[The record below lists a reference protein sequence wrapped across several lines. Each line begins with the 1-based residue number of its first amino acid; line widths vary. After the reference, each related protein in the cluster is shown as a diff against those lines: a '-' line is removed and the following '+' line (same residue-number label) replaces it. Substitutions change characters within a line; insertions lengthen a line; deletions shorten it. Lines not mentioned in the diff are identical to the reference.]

1 MSELGRMVLYG
12 AGVRGMLL
20 CKANWESGSSIE
32 IAAVTDSNPRLW
44 GTQCFGHIIVPP
56 EIALLDTSIPVCID
70 VSSSSA
76 IASIR
81 DSLHQ
86 KYQIP
91 AENLVDY
98 TTLLIQIWETGQT
111 ADLFRKN
118 YLKRVNGP
126 ISLIF
131 DCNMGLGLGG
141 IAAWSNALCS
151 ELIDRGWKNLHVYIN
166 SERPDEREMPAVLK
180 EWEKLGPY
188 LDWVGNSS
196 HLPGKPEPDT
206 LRYLAEKI
214 PCIIVAN
221 SDETL
226 CVACVL
232 KKLYPDKVQVV
243 SVLHGGLETLYQSRA
258 KVKDYVDLFVTVST
272 DGLRAM
278 AKQGCKEEQLRC
290 MKIPFVCDEYLER
303 TYSEYGSSPIKIGYA
318 GRLEKTQKRMD
329 LLLELIQSLLQKR
342 LDFQL
347 EIAGTGTYED
357 IMHDFV
363 KKHHLE
369 GKVSLRG
376 QMLRENIPNFWRS
389 QDICVNLADFEGRS
403 ISITEAM
410 GNGAVPVVTDVS
422 GVRDDIID
430 GENGYIVPVGDY
442 QAMADRIALLA
453 QDRERLK
460 IMGGAAHDAVYPK
473 SLMEPHIQFW
483 EGILTHMAADLEI
496 GAH

>member
-1 MSELGRMVLYG
+1 MNELGKVVLYG

-20 CKANWESGSSIE
+20 CKANWESESSIE
-32 IAAVTDSNPRLW
+32 IVAVTDSDPKLW

-56 EIALLDTSIPVCID
+56 ETALQDKSIPVCID
-70 VSSSSA
+70 MSSSSA

-81 DSLHQ
+81 DGLHQ
-86 KYQIP
+86 KYHIP

-98 TTLLIQIWETGQT
+98 TTLLIQIWENGKT
-111 ADLFRKN
+111 ADLLRK
-118 YLKRVNGP
+118 KHFERTNGFV
-126 ISLIF
+126 SLIF

-151 ELIDRGWKNLHVYIN
+151 ELVDRGWENLHIYIN
-166 SERPDEREMPAVLK
+166 NERPTERELPIVFQG
-180 EWEKLGPY
+180 WEKLASS
-188 LDWVGNSS
+188 LDWVGSS
-196 HLPGKPEPDT
+196 SCSQRKPTPDT
-206 LRYLAEKI
+206 LQYFAEKM
-214 PCIIVAN
+214 PCIIIAN
-221 SDETL
+221 SEETL
-226 CVACVL
+226 CATCML
-232 KKLYPDKVQVV
+232 KKLYTDKVQIV

-258 KVKDYVDLFVTVST
+258 KAKDYVDLFVTVST

-329 LLLELIQSLLQKR
+329 LLLKLIQTLLQKR

-347 EIAGTGTYED
+347 EIAGTGTYEN
-357 IMHDFV
+357 IIHDFV
-363 KKHHLE
+363 EKYHLE
-369 GKVSLRG
+369 DKVSMRG
-376 QMLRENIPNFWRS
+376 QMLRENMPNFWKS
-389 QDICVNLADFEGRS
+389 QDICVNLADFEGRC

-430 GENGYIVPVGDY
+430 SENGYIVPVGDY
-442 QAMADRIALLA
+442 RSMADRIALLA
-453 QDRERLK
+453 RDRKRLEV
-460 IMGGAAHDAVYPK
+460 MGGAAHDAVYPK

-483 EGILTHMAADLEI
+483 EKILTHMAAELKT